1 MAYAEGSNRL
11 FSADENGT
19 LVCWDMTAKRLETPE
34 WKTSDNCELCD
45 APFFWNI
52 RAMWDRKVSKFC
64 MISMTVVFG
73 YGYASSQISGEC
85 ICLRFIFYAA
95 FLDRY
100 ASFATPTFVCFSAR
114 AKEKGGEFL
123 QISVTVSL
131 FVPIC
136 IVLNVSCYY
145 LLVGNPTLC
154 CVKVSNC
161 CISDRSSSDH
171 VKKLNYSKVVK
182 CNCRSYKCNRL
193 WY

>member
-1 MAYAEGSNRL
+1 MVMHL
-11 FSADENGT
+11 
-19 LVCWDMTAKRLETPE
+19 
-34 WKTSDNCELCD
+34 
-45 APFFWNI
+45 
-52 RAMWDRKVSKFC
+52 
-64 MISMTVVFG
+64 
-73 YGYASSQISGEC
+73 SQISGEC
-85 ICLRFIFYAA
+85 ICLGFIFYAA

-114 AKEKGGEFL
+114 AKDKGGEFL

-136 IVLNVSCYY
+136 IVLNVGCYY

-154 CVKVSNC
+154 CVKVSKC

-193 WY
+193 WCWHLRWVRTVFINLSIPSLLVHIHSLCHG